1 MGGRIDSS
9 GEIET
14 IFHDTIPQR
23 PIEVGDRLLL
33 VFRARDE
40 PEYPINVQ
48 IHSPSGS
55 KILERVLRELPTGMP
70 QSAPPIDFV
79 PSAKGDYIVDIREVR
94 GTQRGHAVLK
104 VG

>member
-1 MGGRIDSS
+1 MAGRIDSS

-14 IFHDTIPQR
+14 LLHDTIPQGT
-23 PIEVGDRLLL
+23 IEVGDKLLI

-40 PEYPINVQ
+40 PEYPIAIQ
-48 IHSPSGS
+48 IHSPSGAR
-55 KILERVLRELPTGMP
+55 ILERVLRELPTGMP

-79 PSAKGDYIVDIREVR
+79 PMAKGDYTIEVREVR
-94 GTQRGHAVLK
+94 GPQRGLATLK